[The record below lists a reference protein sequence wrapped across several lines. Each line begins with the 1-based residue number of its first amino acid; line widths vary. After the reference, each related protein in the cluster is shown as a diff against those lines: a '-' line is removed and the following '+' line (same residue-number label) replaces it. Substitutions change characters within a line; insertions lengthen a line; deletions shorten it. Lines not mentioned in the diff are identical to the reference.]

1 LIELSTISAEVSMM
15 LGSVHNSLKRGNSF
29 QYLFQLMSHITLV
42 HTEDRVSTDNILREI
57 MVTLLKVAIIEQ
69 LPMFHNQNSGKDRF
83 KFSV

>member
-1 LIELSTISAEVSMM
+1 
-15 LGSVHNSLKRGNSF
+15 
-29 QYLFQLMSHITLV
+29 MSHITLV

-69 LPMFHNQNSGKDRF
+69 LPMFHNQNSGNGLF